1 MGIVVIL
8 VYKFYPN
15 AFLDPPLL
23 CPLFSFLY
31 LSAVGRAIER
41 RWTVWK
47 ASALLPFTR
56 RVCIYIY
63 SLLLPLVHHS
73 GHGTHKSLSLCVDL
87 KLSSS
92 HLQLRNQHTG
102 THTHNRCNK
111 DGIQAKPNSD
121 KLLIW
126 LQLRVLDSCPSS
138 YSFSFFS
145 LVFFFSKGGRTR
157 IFFCYLWL
165 CDRGSHVVGI
175 SVDLPRSVQ
184 SSFFFQ

>member
-1 MGIVVIL
+1 
-8 VYKFYPN
+8 
-15 AFLDPPLL
+15 
-23 CPLFSFLY
+23 